1 MLYCHSAHIRCKF
14 FEILKKVDRRTGKS
28 TEDAP
33 KFIKSGDATIVQLL
47 PYRPICDACY
57 AWSLS

>member
-1 MLYCHSAHIRCKF
+1 MLK
-14 FEILKKVDRRTGKS
+14 ILENVEKCTGKS